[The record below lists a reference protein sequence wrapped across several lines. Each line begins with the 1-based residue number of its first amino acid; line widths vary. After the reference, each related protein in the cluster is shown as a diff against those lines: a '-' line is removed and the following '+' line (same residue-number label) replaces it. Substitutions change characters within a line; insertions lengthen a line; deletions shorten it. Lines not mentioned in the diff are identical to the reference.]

1 MLRAQ
6 FAPGTELNWRVR
18 DQLVKAGEYDAA
30 AQCDDP
36 EEAAA
41 HAFTMWEAGELSVAE
56 RPVQRLFGVESTVL
70 AGEALHQHFRIFVYQ
85 YAHFEILMRC
95 R

>member
-1 MLRAQ
+1 ML
-6 FAPGTELNWRVR
+6 GTALAR
-18 DQLVKAGEYDAA
+18 G
-30 AQCDDP
+30 
-36 EEAAA
+36 
-41 HAFTMWEAGELSVAE
+41 HATDNLGADF
-56 RPVQRLFGVESTVL
+56 QRLFGVESTVL